1 MAYGI
6 AFDIDTN
13 YYKDFIKEKFPKLDE
28 IEALKK
34 ATSRLTNVY
43 KEIEDAV
50 DELSIIEGIN

>member
-13 YYKDFIKEKFPKLDE
+13 CYKDFIKEKFPELDE
-28 IEALKK
+28 MEALKK

-43 KEIEDAV
+43 KEVEDAMYRV
-50 DELSIIEGIN
+50 